1 MVNNIFLDAKKKLD
15 EASKHIE
22 ISKDAKQ
29 ILEKPKET
37 LEVNIPVRLDNGSLK
52 VFTGYRVHF
61 NDSLGPTKGG
71 IRYHP
76 DVTLNEIKALSF
88 WMTFKCAILNLPYG
102 GAKGGI
108 IVNPKELSKRELEH
122 LSRGYIRAI
131 YEFIGPDIDIP
142 APDVYTNE
150 TIMGWMSDEYNKI
163 ARRQCPAAITGKP
176 ISLGGSLGR
185 DDATGRGAY
194 YIINEYV
201 KKNNLNKNELRV
213 AIQGFGNAGYN
224 VAKLL
229 HEEGYKIVAI
239 SDSKGGIYCKT
250 GCFSPDKIM
259 VTKKIKG
266 KIDGIYCE
274 GSVCDEIEHE
284 HVSNEEL
291 LELDVD
297 LLILAA
303 LENQITIK
311 NADKI
316 KAKVICEIANG
327 PIDSE
332 GDEVLNKKEII
343 VIPDVLANAGGVTV
357 SYFEWIQNKTGD
369 YWDLDTIHVKLKN
382 KIIMAFNDIHKIM
395 EEKKIDMRTAAY
407 VYGLKKIIDSIES
420 KGTEEY
426 FKN

>member
-1 MVNNIFLDAKKKLD
+1 MVNNIFLDAKKKVD
-15 EASKHIE
+15 DASKHIE

-88 WMTFKCAILNLPYG
+88 WMTFKCSILNLPYG

-176 ISLGGSLGR
+176 VSLGGSLGR

-194 YIINEYV
+194 YIINEY
-201 KKNNLNKNELRV
+201 K
-213 AIQGFGNAGYN
+213 
-224 VAKLL
+224 
-229 HEEGYKIVAI
+229 
-239 SDSKGGIYCKT
+239 
-250 GCFSPDKIM
+250 
-259 VTKKIKG
+259 
-266 KIDGIYCE
+266 
-274 GSVCDEIEHE
+274 
-284 HVSNEEL
+284 
-291 LELDVD
+291 
-297 LLILAA
+297 
-303 LENQITIK
+303 
-311 NADKI
+311 
-316 KAKVICEIANG
+316 
-327 PIDSE
+327 
-332 GDEVLNKKEII
+332 
-343 VIPDVLANAGGVTV
+343 
-357 SYFEWIQNKTGD
+357 
-369 YWDLDTIHVKLKN
+369 
-382 KIIMAFNDIHKIM
+382 
-395 EEKKIDMRTAAY
+395 
-407 VYGLKKIIDSIES
+407 
-420 KGTEEY
+420 
-426 FKN
+426 

>member
-15 EASKHIE
+15 DASKHIE

-88 WMTFKCAILNLPYG
+88 WMTFKCSILNLPYG

-176 ISLGGSLGR
+176 VSLGGSLGR

-201 KKNNLNKNELRV
+201 NKNNLNKNELRV